1 MNGEYK
7 VTDQQTEAALR
18 VLRAAGIDTAGLA
31 EAVVNA
37 AYALQATFEAVV
49 EIVRQLLPPVIDR
62 LSEIIEEI
70 EEAAF
75 TPDPPAARRRK
86 LNRERARLIESR
98 YRAQIRHYERVTPYR
113 RIFKPP

>member
-1 MNGEYK
+1 MNDEYN

-37 AYALQATFEAVV
+37 AYALQTAFEAVV
-49 EIVRQLLPPVIDR
+49 EIIRQLLPPVIDR

-75 TPDPPAARRRK
+75 VADPPAARRRK
-86 LNRERARLIESR
+86 MNRERARMIESR
-98 YRAQIRHYERVTPYR
+98 YRVQIRHYERATPYR